1 MISRACIFALLCIV
15 FSACAHIP
23 IEHRTAV
30 QAHSSFVV
38 IHQIGIFR
46 TEICDEGKDCAPL
59 GPPVKLKMGVGSG
72 GVVGHGT
79 SSTYVL
85 TAKHVVA
92 SIMSAPQINNVLLER
107 LIYNNAKD
115 ADMRPE
121 SVQKLVNEGS
131 VRFVPIGYEYLVD
144 FSDGVQARVTQA
156 DCDIDNDICLIEVAH
171 QADVSRILLSSVP
184 PYIGEKVFCAAAP
197 FGQAIPALHVVPL
210 FHGIYSGTDI
220 KTTAYPAHSWYTFPS
235 SPGSSGSLILN
246 ERGELIGVV
255 IGMSV
260 GHFCGGDAG
269 CAPMASGITIAVP
282 YAAIAEF
289 LNERLK

>member
-1 MISRACIFALLCIV
+1 MISRVCTFVLLSIV

-38 IHQIGIFR
+38 VHQVGVFK
-46 TEICDEGKDCAPL
+46 TEVCNDGLDCAPI

-92 SIMSAPQINNVLLER
+92 SLTLAPQINNILLER
-107 LIYNNAKD
+107 LIYENA
-115 ADMRPE
+115 AGTDMSPE
-121 SVQKLVNEGS
+121 SVQKLVREGS
-131 VRFVPIGYEYLVD
+131 VRFVPIGFEYFID
-144 FSDGVQARVTQA
+144 FSDGVRAQVIQA
-156 DCDIDNDICLIEVAH
+156 DCDVDNDICLLEVSH
-171 QADVSRILLSSVP
+171 QADVARIMLSATA
-184 PYIGEKVFCAAAP
+184 PYVGEKVVCAAAP
-197 FGQAIPALHVVPL
+197 FGQAIPALQVVPL
-210 FHGIYSGTDI
+210 FHGIYSGTDV
-220 KTTAYPAHSWYTFPS
+220 KTSRYPAHSWYTFPS
-235 SPGSSGSLILN
+235 TPGSSGSLILN
-246 ERGELIGVV
+246 ENGELVGVV

-260 GHFCGGDAG
+260 GHFCGGEAG
-269 CAPMASGITIAVP
+269 CAPMSSGITIAVP
-282 YAAIAEF
+282 YPAIAGF